1 LRHGRH
7 VAPRPVA
14 VVEALCPGPVAL
26 RGATYNQLVV
36 QTPFRRF
43 RALSLL
49 FVGAICLCAAIRA
62 QEPAEA
68 RTSQPAEVHGR
79 LLLVLPFEN
88 RSGNASLDWM
98 GEAFPD
104 VLNRRLNSAGF
115 LTISRG
121 DRLYAF
127 DHLGLPLKLEPT
139 RATAIRIA
147 QTLDADYVI
156 FGHYTTSGNL
166 AGNQTANQLTA
177 DAEVL
182 DVSALRVGAPI
193 DQQGD
198 SNGLLRM
205 IDSVAWQVTRQ
216 LDPSYAVEEQT
227 FVAADKN
234 LHPDAFEDYIRG
246 LVAESAQQ
254 SIQQLRDAVK
264 LDPDFTAAW
273 LALGRAYF
281 TNQDYEQAAVTLG
294 HLRKDDPN
302 ALEADFYRG
311 LACFFTGNYR
321 EAEDA
326 FAFVSMRLP
335 LPEVVNNQGVAASR
349 RNKDAGAL
357 FQQAVTAD
365 PRDPDYHFNLAVALA
380 HRNDTEGALQELNE
394 ALTLRPQDTEAQA
407 FADQLKNLGSAKPNP
422 DPGHAVA
429 DTQGP
434 LERIKRGYSEAGFR
448 QAAFEME
455 QVQQL
460 RLATMP
466 PAQRA
471 AELVKNADQFFQR
484 GLVLEAEREYREALG
499 ADPSSALAHA
509 GLAAVRER
517 DGDADAARQEAHAS
531 IQLTPNVPAYLVL
544 ARLDLVANQLSAAA
558 GDVGDA
564 LRVDPANANAKGM
577 KLALER
583 RGQATP

>member
-1 LRHGRH
+1 M
-7 VAPRPVA
+7 A
-14 VVEALCPGPVAL
+14 VL
-26 RGATYNQLVV
+26 
-36 QTPFRRF
+36 
-43 RALSLL
+43 
-49 FVGAICLCAAIRA
+49 A
-62 QEPAEA
+62 QEPSAAKPSE
-68 RTSQPAEVHGR
+68 PAEVHGR

-88 RSGNASLDWM
+88 RTGNASLDWM

-127 DHLGLPLKLEPT
+127 DHLGLPLNLEPT

-147 QTLDADYVI
+147 QTLDADFVI
-156 FGHYTTSGNL
+156 YGHYTIAAGE
-166 AGNQTANQLTA
+166 AGNQAASRTSTQQPNRITA

-182 DVSALRVGAPI
+182 DVSALRLGPPI
-193 DQQGD
+193 EEQGE
-198 SNGLLRM
+198 SNGLLGM
-205 IDSVAWQVTRQ
+205 IDSLAWRVTRQ
-216 LDPSYAVEEQT
+216 LDPRYAVEEQT

-246 LVAESAQQ
+246 LVAENLPQ
-254 SIQQLRDAVK
+254 SIQYLRDAVK
-264 LDPDFTAAW
+264 LDPDFAAAW

-281 TNQDYEQAAVTLG
+281 SNQEYEQAAATLG
-294 HLRKDDPN
+294 RLPKDDPN

-349 RNKDAGAL
+349 RGKDAGAL

-380 HRNDTEGALQELNE
+380 HRNDTEGAMRELNE
-394 ALTLRPQDTEAQA
+394 ALALRPQDTEAQA
-407 FADQLKNLGSAKPNP
+407 FADHLKVPGVAKPNP

-455 QVQQL
+455 QVQQM
-460 RLATMP
+460 RLASMP
-466 PAQRA
+466 PPQRA
-471 AELVKNADQFFQR
+471 AELVRDGDQFFQR
-484 GLVLEAEREYREALG
+484 GLVLEAEREYREALE
-499 ADPSSALAHA
+499 ADPASALAHA

-544 ARLDLVANQLSAAA
+544 ARLDLGANQLSAAA

-564 LRVDPANANAKGM
+564 LKVDPANANAKGM